1 MKLKFYIFTSDLTI
15 ASMLVQEDDNGI
27 EYVIYYL
34 SQIINDVKVRYSAI
48 EKLCLCLYY
57 SCTKLKYYIKSFN
70 VQVLSHNVIKF
81 MLYKYIL
88 HNRIGKWTFALK

>member
-1 MKLKFYIFTSDLTI
+1 
-15 ASMLVQEDDNGI
+15 MLVQEDDNGI

-57 SCTKLKYYIKSFN
+57 SCTKFKYYIKPFN
-70 VQVLSHNVIKF
+70 VQVLSHNIVIKF
-81 MLYKYIL
+81 MLSKSIL
-88 HNRIGKWTFALK
+88 YNRIGK